1 MKSAKKGVSVEE
13 WRARWWT
20 GEDARVRAV
29 QGAARRCT
37 AGVGRWSRRRVSALS
52 GAADA
57 HPSEQQAAL
66 RLLLLKMK
74 GRAGRSFLLAYA
86 GFLLCGR
93 MSAARRELPP
103 DGAAEEGEGGEE
115 TSEYLGEGRY
125 KEGPLGY

>member
-57 HPSEQQAAL
+57 NPSEQQAAL
-66 RLLLLKMK
+66 RLLDAAHTDRDI
-74 GRAGRSFLLAYA
+74 GFYHWPSQSFGDFWKDAISVLMARER
-86 GFLLCGR
+86 CGAVSR
-93 MSAARRELPP
+93 P
-103 DGAAEEGEGGEE
+103 
-115 TSEYLGEGRY
+115 
-125 KEGPLGY
+125 